1 MKLKIKRLHRDAV
14 IPSYAKPGDAGL
26 DLVATTY
33 SISED
38 GLYIEYGTGIAVE
51 IPEGHVGLIFPRSSI
66 SKTSMILSNHVGVID
81 SGYRGEIRF
90 RFKDLHLETYEFEDK
105 ILKIL
110 QGYREQNSLPKLT
123 GPSETVI
130 WTVSDTAYEVGDKIG
145 QLIVIPY
152 PQIEIE
158 EVDELSSSER
168 GEGGF
173 GSTGN

>member
-1 MKLKIKRLHRDAV
+1 M
-14 IPSYAKPGDAGL
+14 
-26 DLVATTY
+26 
-33 SISED
+33 
-38 GLYIEYGTGIAVE
+38 
-51 IPEGHVGLIFPRSSI
+51 
-66 SKTSMILSNHVGVID
+66 
-81 SGYRGEIRF
+81 
-90 RFKDLHLETYEFEDK
+90 
-105 ILKIL
+105 
-110 QGYREQNSLPKLT
+110 PKLT